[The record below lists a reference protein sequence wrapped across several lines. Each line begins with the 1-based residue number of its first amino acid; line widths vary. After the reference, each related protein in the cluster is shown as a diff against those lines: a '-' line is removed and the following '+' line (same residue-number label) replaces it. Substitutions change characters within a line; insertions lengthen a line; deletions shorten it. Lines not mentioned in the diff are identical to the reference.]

1 VAFVMNEF
9 TKEELIILR
18 NTLKN
23 QLLFLSTYGDT
34 SNLYALLDK
43 IEKMIEN

>member
-1 VAFVMNEF
+1 M
-9 TKEELIILR
+9 TDELIILR

-34 SNLYALLDK
+34 SKLYELLDK
-43 IEKMIEN
+43 IEKMIES